1 MPRKYA
7 KHGRNKRKPNARQ
20 QKVVKELA
28 KGKTLTQAAKEAGY
42 SGKNPAQ
49 FGYQALAQLRG
60 RVPDLS
66 RTPRPG

>member
-28 KGKTLTQAAKEAGY
+28 ERQDTHAGSKG
-42 SGKNPAQ
+42 
-49 FGYQALAQLRG
+49 
-60 RVPDLS
+60 S
-66 RTPRPG
+66 RL